1 MKFTLQEETDK
12 LVLKLELSKPIRNPE
27 TLRTENRIIVRDNHA
42 IEYLN
47 SENIKFGSM
56 IKSGKNDNLNPPYV
70 SEWYFEK
77 YQEKPLVK
85 DKKNNFS
92 VDTSSTNV
100 LSSTKKKRKSKRLQ
114 ISSSLSE

>member
-12 LVLKLELSKPIRNPE
+12 LVLKLELPKPHRNPE

-77 YQEKPLVK
+77 YQEKSNIYI
-85 DKKNNFS
+85 DKGKENMI
-92 VDTSSTNV
+92 SS
-100 LSSTKKKRKSKRLQ
+100 KKKKSRSKL
-114 ISSSLSE
+114 SASLDE